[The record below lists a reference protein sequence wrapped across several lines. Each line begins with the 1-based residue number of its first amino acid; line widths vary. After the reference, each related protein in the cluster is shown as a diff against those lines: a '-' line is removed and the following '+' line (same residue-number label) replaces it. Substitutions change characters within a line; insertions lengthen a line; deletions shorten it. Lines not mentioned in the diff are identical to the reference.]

1 MSAKRRL
8 LIVLDRLWH
17 LIGLPPSVA
26 FFQARAV
33 VSAARSGDAFALQA
47 ASQPGDVRA
56 LLRLAGGRRTVVELG
71 TATGWTTASLV
82 LADPARTV
90 TSYDPVVQSGRDHY
104 ATLVAPKARA
114 RMTFVQGTGEAGG
127 ADWDG
132 PPVDLLF
139 IDSTHTREDTVAEY
153 DAWRSHLAAGAL
165 VVFHDFGNPAFP
177 GVAEA
182 VAELGVAGAVVGGAY
197 VARYDET
204 SSAKP

>member
-17 LIGLPPSVA
+17 VIGLPPSVA
-26 FFQARAV
+26 LFQARAV
-33 VSAARSGDAFALQA
+33 VSAAWSGDAFALQA
-47 ASQPGDVRA
+47 ASQPADVRT
-56 LLRLAGGRRTVVELG
+56 LLRLAGRRRTVVELG

-90 TSYDPVVQSGRDHY
+90 TSYDPVFQPGRDRY
-104 ATLVAPKARA
+104 ETLVPAKARE

-139 IDSTHTREDTVAEY
+139 IDSTHTREDTLAEY
-153 DAWRSHLAAGAL
+153 RAWREHLTPGAL

-182 VAELGVAGAVVGGAY
+182 VADLGVAGQVVGGAY
-197 VARYDET
+197 VACYDET